1 VPLPTFVLDVVNET
15 LAATIVVLAASILLY
30 NVTRNLNNRVART
43 SAVLLGCVTITYLVD
58 VFVALGPDSDVY
70 AAALRIQWLGIAF
83 MPAASFHLSD
93 ALLATTGLSS
103 RGRRRRVVRLM
114 YVISAAFLLLALFTN
129 DLIRPISVATVTPP
143 GSAMAVT
150 PGQLFPVYI
159 AYFVVAIVTAFIT
172 VQRARQRCIARST
185 RRRMGYLQF
194 AMLTPAIGIFPF
206 SLILGAGT
214 EFTLLGLVLVNLA
227 NLFVVLMLLFL
238 AYPLSFF
245 GSNIPDR
252 VVKTEL
258 LRFILRGPATGLLA
272 LATFIFTNASSQI
285 LGLQGEEFTPFAIVA
300 VILLWQWSVALG
312 LPWLE
317 RRLVYNNDDDR
328 QFDKVQTLS
337 DRLLTR
343 SDLLQVLEALLE
355 SVCDFMRVN
364 TAYVAAY
371 LDESLEII
379 RAVGPSAPAKMPL
392 GENGTLVRS
401 ALAAHIASSGSLL
414 LQDGFWMIPLVGQR
428 DGAPD
433 EYIGVLAIQAKGD
446 QLQLDEDE
454 QVALGTFATRAAQ
467 ALEDITLQGEI
478 FAALEG
484 LLPQINLTRRST
496 EDIEYRPGRS
506 GVFVA
511 PTPQFDREQFN
522 EQVRAALKQYWGG
535 PGLTNSRLLEL
546 CIVHNAL
553 VANDNNAVK
562 ALRVVLVSAM
572 EQLRPEGER
581 KIMNPEWTLYSI
593 LEMRFLKGQKVRE
606 VANRLAMSEP
616 DFFRKQRIAID
627 HVAEVLW
634 EMESSCQRIQS

>member
-1 VPLPTFVLDVVNET
+1 VPLPIFVLDIANET

-30 NVTRNLNNRVART
+30 NVTRNLNNAVART
-43 SAVLLGCVTITYLVD
+43 SAVLLGCVTMTYLVD
-58 VFVALGPDSDVY
+58 VFAALGPDQQTY
-70 AAALRIQWLGIAF
+70 ASALRMQWLGIAF
-83 MPAASFHLSD
+83 MPAAIFHLSD

-114 YVISAAFLLLALFTN
+114 YVISAVLFLSALFS
-129 DLIRPISVATVTPP
+129 DALIMPIPVVAETQPEI
-143 GSAMAVT
+143 AMAVV
-150 PGQLFPVYI
+150 PGFLFPIYVL
-159 AYFVVAIVTAFIT
+159 YFVIAIIAAFIN
-172 VQRARQRCIARST
+172 VGRARKRCITRGT

-214 EFTLLGLVLVNLA
+214 EFTLIGLILVNLA

-245 GSNIPDR
+245 GSSIPDR

-272 LATFIFTNASSQI
+272 LGTYIFTNASSRI

-300 VILLWQWSVALG
+300 IILLWQWTLAFL
-312 LPWLE
+312 LPLLE
-317 RRLVYNNDDDR
+317 KRLVYNDDEER
-328 QFDKVQTLS
+328 QFDKIQSLS

-343 SDLLQVLEALLE
+343 SDLIQLLEALLE
-355 SVCDFMRVN
+355 SVCDFLRVN

-371 LDESLEII
+371 QGESLEII
-379 RAVGPSAPAKMPL
+379 SAVGPSAPAHMPI
-392 GENGTLVRS
+392 GEHGITLRRALIEEETSLNKPLVR
-401 ALAAHIASSGSLL
+401 
-414 LQDGFWMIPLVGQR
+414 DGFRFIPLRGQR
-428 DGAPD
+428 EDTPGD
-433 EYIGVLAIQAKGD
+433 YVGVLAVRANGQRME
-446 QLQLDEDE
+446 LDDDGLAMLE
-454 QVALGTFATRAAQ
+454 TFATRAGQ
-467 ALEDITLQGEI
+467 ALEDMTLQGEI

-496 EDIEYRPGRS
+496 EDIEFRPGRR
-506 GVFVA
+506 GVVI
-511 PTPQFDREQFN
+511 PSQPILDREQFN

-546 CIVHNAL
+546 CIVQHAL
-553 VANDNNAVK
+553 TAHDNNPVK
-562 ALRVVLVSAM
+562 ALRTVLVNAM
-572 EQLRPEGER
+572 EQLRPQGER
-581 KIMNPEWTLYSI
+581 KLMDPEWTLYSI

-616 DFFRKQRIAID
+616 DFFRKQRVAID
-627 HVAEVLW
+627 LVAEVLW
-634 EMESSCQRIQS
+634 GMESGCHHPSV